1 MEELLNEADTDEG
14 DGSVEVGESRP
25 LGIRNDESGEVGE
38 RSTAPGDVLPETIAR
53 EEEEADLTD
62 PPVPYPL
69 EEFGPDPQKFKE
81 EQHRTPWIMALI
93 TFLESGALTLDAQLR
108 VKTLQLAPH
117 YEQMPVQQ
125 LSGPFSLMVVDAVGP
140 LVTTPRGNK
149 FSLVFADYF
158 TRWVEAFP
166 VAALDTLTFVIV
178 MIDEVISRH
187 GVPENAYL
195 EWTEYGLV
203 ISGCVFVI
211 GLGAHVWR
219 LGDLDG
225 RLEQLSP
232 SSVLTD
238 ARASV
243 KSSANARKHQEG
255 TSLRRLRQS
264 EPEEVVLLRDEDD
277 MDNGSGYAVTNNV
290 ASTERTT
297 TQPSSTT
304 TTATRWASVLPGP
317 VLVQLPG
324 VAAAVPRTVPMGTG
338 VDTSGVGHMA

>member
-1 MEELLNEADTDEG
+1 M
-14 DGSVEVGESRP
+14 
-25 LGIRNDESGEVGE
+25 
-38 RSTAPGDVLPETIAR
+38 
-53 EEEEADLTD
+53 
-62 PPVPYPL
+62 
-69 EEFGPDPQKFKE
+69 Q
-81 EQHRTPWIMALI
+81 
-93 TFLESGALTLDAQLR
+93 
-108 VKTLQLAPH
+108 
-117 YEQMPVQQ
+117 QMPVQQ

-243 KSSANARKHQEG
+243 KSSAKARKHQEG

-277 MDNGSGYAVTNNV
+277 MDNGSGYAATNNV

-304 TTATRWASVLPGP
+304 TTATRNTANQGERRL
-317 VLVQLPG
+317 
-324 VAAAVPRTVPMGTG
+324 PRTTDWKSRMLAAFSPGLCPYSLNNRGLSDPAIEGGTRHCLAT
-338 VDTSGVGHMA
+338 DIPTSNSRGRPLN